1 MSLWPPTLV
10 AGRTSGGSE
19 HSTALSAT
27 SAETLVVSALH
38 LALAGSL
45 ASPVAYRLLGFRVRT
60 LVPTHVSDIAIAAED
75 KYLCGRSHAVGTL
88 GSNSLTHNHTAT

>member
-38 LALAGSL
+38 LALAGVSL
-45 ASPVAYRLLGFRVRT
+45 VRSRTAYWCFAFERSFQRT
-60 LVPTHVSDIAIAAED
+60 
-75 KYLCGRSHAVGTL
+75 
-88 GSNSLTHNHTAT
+88 SLTSR